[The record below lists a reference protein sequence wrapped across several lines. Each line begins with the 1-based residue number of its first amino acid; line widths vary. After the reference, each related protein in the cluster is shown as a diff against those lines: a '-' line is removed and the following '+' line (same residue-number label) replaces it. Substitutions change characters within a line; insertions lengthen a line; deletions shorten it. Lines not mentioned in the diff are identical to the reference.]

1 VPVTHASDSP
11 TWQLPGTVFTG
22 LASPSRGDSSE
33 TAVWRIKMRAGTPAT
48 AHSVTRTEVFVAL
61 AGTAQV
67 RIAGRTEMLTSGDTL
82 VVPAN
87 TVFELSAPGRDDF
100 EAVVSFPVGGQAA
113 MPGADPFTPPWAQ

>member
-1 VPVTHASDSP
+1 MPVTRSVDSP
-11 TWQLPGTVFTG
+11 TWQLRDTVFTG

-61 AGTAQV
+61 AGSAEV
-67 RIAGRTEMLTSGDTL
+67 RIAGETDTLAPGDTL

-87 TVFELSAPGRDDF
+87 MVFELSTPGIDDF
-100 EAVVSFPVGGQAA
+100 EAVVLLPVGGQAA
-113 MPGADPFTPPWAQ
+113 MPGAEPFTPPWAQ